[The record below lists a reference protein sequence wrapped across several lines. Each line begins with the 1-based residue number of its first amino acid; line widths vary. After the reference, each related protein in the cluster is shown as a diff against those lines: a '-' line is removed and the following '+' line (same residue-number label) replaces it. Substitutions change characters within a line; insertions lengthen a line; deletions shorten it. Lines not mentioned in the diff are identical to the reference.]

1 MRTQAIKLP
10 EQALAINLP
19 CPAGT
24 SLAERAGSQQHPA
37 HEPLGGYATK
47 EAATLTVGDR
57 ASACPAVSL
66 AARRAKAVAI
76 VGTNASGKSALGVAV
91 ALRFGGE
98 VISAD
103 SRQVYRGLD
112 IGTGKLT
119 RDEMQGIR
127 HHLIDVMSL
136 ETRYSVADFQ
146 KSAYGL
152 IGEITARGRLP
163 IIVGGTGL
171 YVRSVVEGYQL
182 TRARPDLA
190 LRDRLEQLT
199 NDELHERLKELAPDA
214 ARTIDARNRR
224 RIIRAVE
231 IREQGFP
238 LKTSHVNAPQYKF
251 CQLGLTWPR
260 DVLRERIKSRL
271 RTRLDE
277 GMIGEVRNLL
287 GEGVSFERL
296 EALGL
301 EYRFVAR
308 FLRGEYT
315 SEEELFDE
323 LSRAIYR
330 FAMRQLAWFRRD
342 KSILWL
348 DHDKDYTEQAF
359 ELIGSFVEQP

>member
-1 MRTQAIKLP
+1 M
-10 EQALAINLP
+10 
-19 CPAGT
+19 
-24 SLAERAGSQQHPA
+24 
-37 HEPLGGYATK
+37 
-47 EAATLTVGDR
+47 
-57 ASACPAVSL
+57 
-66 AARRAKAVAI
+66 AI

-98 VISAD
+98 IISAD

-119 RDEMQGIR
+119 RDEMQGIS
-127 HHLIDVMSL
+127 HHLIDVMDL
-136 ETRYSVADFQ
+136 GTRYSVADFQ

-152 IGEITARGRLP
+152 IDEITARGRLP
-163 IIVGGTGL
+163 VIVGGTGL
-171 YVRSVVEGYQL
+171 YVRSVVDGYQL

-190 LRDRLEQLT
+190 LRDRLELLT
-199 NDELHERLKELAPDA
+199 DEELHRRLTELAPDA
-214 ARTIDARNRR
+214 ATTIDPRNRR

-238 LKTSHVNAPQYKF
+238 FKTSHVNAPQYRF

-260 DVLRERIKSRL
+260 DVLRERIRSRL
-271 RTRLDE
+271 RKRFDE
-277 GMIGEVRNLL
+277 GMIGEVRDLL
-287 GEGVSFERL
+287 DEGVSFSRL

-308 FLRGEYT
+308 YLQGGYA

-342 KSILWL
+342 KSIVWL
-348 DHDKDYTEQAF
+348 DHTADYQQQAF
-359 ELIGSFVEQP
+359 GLIESFINQP